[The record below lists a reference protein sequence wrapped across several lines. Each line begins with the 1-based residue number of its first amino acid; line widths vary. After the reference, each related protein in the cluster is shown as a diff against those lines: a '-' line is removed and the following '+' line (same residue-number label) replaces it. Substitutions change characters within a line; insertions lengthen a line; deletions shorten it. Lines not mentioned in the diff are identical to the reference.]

1 MENEDLDEREATET
15 EIGTQDEIEH
25 DVGGTLKHYLI
36 NYVGQKKQPEDNQ
49 VNVEMIVET
58 MAEEFPEFLMVVAEE
73 NFIRGYQQ
81 AFADLDAKEKAEE
94 TVDETEEQ

>member
-1 MENEDLDEREATET
+1 MENEDLGDGEVAET
-15 EIGTQDEIEH
+15 EVGTQDEVGH
-25 DVGGTLKHYLI
+25 DVGNTLKHYLV
-36 NYVGQKKQPEDNQ
+36 NYVGHKKQPEDNQ

-94 TVDETEEQ
+94 ATDEAEEQ